1 MAFCV
6 TVVVCGILC
15 HSGSMWH
22 SVNVVVC
29 GILCHGGSMWHS
41 VSLW

>member
-15 HSGSMWH
+15 H
-22 SVNVVVC
+22 
-29 GILCHGGSMWHS
+29 GGSMWHMLDGCAQALS
-41 VSLW
+41 CRDSFVLFCF